1 MQSRPGSLSLV
12 SDAEFQAALRQQ
24 YHSLQLKYRSTDA
37 WDRVQAGLERS
48 LKSLGIRDVG
58 LPSTSQE
65 SPPST
70 SQRHLMDNKC
80 LESGGSE
87 QVSINHYNFRIII
100 IIRPIQ
106 IIIGLNDNHNII

>member
-1 MQSRPGSLSLV
+1 MQSRPAGSFV

-37 WDRVQAGLERS
+37 LDRVQAGLERS
-48 LKSLGIRDVG
+48 LKSLGIRDV
-58 LPSTSQE
+58 PSTSQE

-70 SQRHLMDNKC
+70 SKRHLMDNKC

-106 IIIGLNDNHNII
+106 IITGLNDNHNIIR